1 MDPLQLS
8 RREDRETSLAL
19 LYEADMTNDAID
31 DVLER
36 NRADDDDYG
45 TVIVNGVRD
54 HVESIDA
61 LIDGVA
67 EDWTV
72 SRMSGIDRC
81 ILRMGVWEIE
91 HSPEVP
97 TTAIVSEA
105 VALAEDYSTEKSA
118 PFINGILVKLAS
130 TQRSET
136 QRADA
141 ERSEGM

>member
-19 LYEADMTNDAID
+19 LYEADMTGDPID
-31 DVLER
+31 VVLDR
-36 NRADDDDYG
+36 NHADEDDYG
-45 TVIVNGVRD
+45 TVIVNGVNEHAD
-54 HVESIDA
+54 AIDA

-72 SRMSGIDRC
+72 SRMGGIDRC

-91 HSPEVP
+91 HNAEVP
-97 TTAIVSEA
+97 VTAIVSEA

-130 TQRSET
+130 TQR
-136 QRADA
+136 AD
-141 ERSEGM
+141 